1 MSDAKSQKTK
11 KPINQN
17 LTVPNAMSV
26 FRILV
31 IPFFAYFFLKGN
43 LTAAIVALGL
53 SGLSDALDGMIA
65 RHFNQITELGK
76 MLDPLADKLTQ
87 GTVAICIAVHY
98 PSIWPLL
105 ALLVLKE
112 LVMLCGACY
121 LLKNGKK
128 PCAAKWYGKVS
139 TTLFYIA
146 IGLIVVMDGFM
157 KVSESTFNIAS
168 TTALVIT
175 AGFMVYTFIRYYR
188 LYLFRGC
195 GRCYSIFRRVPR
207 NFEIDRWQIRFEP
220 ARRNAGKERA
230 HTEKLT
236 VCAGKE
242 NVYDDVYTLQE
253 AACGCVRF
261 PFNGYERHAGL
272 LSCLRKRA
280 RH

>member
-1 MSDAKSQKTK
+1 MSDAKSQTTK

-175 AGFMVYTFIRYYR
+175 AGFMVYTFIRYFGV
-188 LYLFRGC
+188 FR
-195 GRCYSIFRRVPR
+195 
-207 NFEIDRWQIRFEP
+207 EILIRFEP

>member
-175 AGFMVYTFIRYYR
+175 AGFMVYTFIRYFGV
-188 LYLFRGC
+188 FR
-195 GRCYSIFRRVPR
+195 
-207 NFEIDRWQIRFEP
+207 EILRSTDGQIRFEP

-272 LSCLRKRA
+272 LPCLRKRA

>member
-112 LVMLCGACY
+112 LVMLCGAM
-121 LLKNGKK
+121 LSAEKRQK
-128 PCAAKWYGKVS
+128 AVRGKVVRQ
-139 TTLFYIA
+139 
-146 IGLIVVMDGFM
+146 GLHNTV
-157 KVSESTFNIAS
+157 
-168 TTALVIT
+168 L
-175 AGFMVYTFIRYYR
+175 YRYRTHRRHGR
-188 LYLFRGC
+188 LYEGFREHVQYRVYHGARHH
-195 GRCYSIFRRVPR
+195 GGLHGVHVHSIFRRVPR
-207 NFEIDRWQIRFEP
+207 NFEIDRRQIRFEP

>member
-112 LVMLCGACY
+112 LVMLCAAARIPFCSSMRS
-121 LLKNGKK
+121 KK
-128 PCAAKWYGKVS
+128 
-139 TTLFYIA
+139 
-146 IGLIVVMDGFM
+146 
-157 KVSESTFNIAS
+157 
-168 TTALVIT
+168 
-175 AGFMVYTFIRYYR
+175 
-188 LYLFRGC
+188 
-195 GRCYSIFRRVPR
+195 
-207 NFEIDRWQIRFEP
+207 
-220 ARRNAGKERA
+220 
-230 HTEKLT
+230 HTRML
-236 VCAGKE
+236 
-242 NVYDDVYTLQE
+242 
-253 AACGCVRF
+253 
-261 PFNGYERHAGL
+261 
-272 LSCLRKRA
+272 
-280 RH
+280 

>member
-65 RHFNQITELGK
+65 RHF
-76 MLDPLADKLTQ
+76 KLTQ

-175 AGFMVYTFIRYYR
+175 AGFMVYTFIRYFGV
-188 LYLFRGC
+188 FR
-195 GRCYSIFRRVPR
+195 
-207 NFEIDRWQIRFEP
+207 EILRSTDGKYDLNLPEEMR
-220 ARRNAGKERA
+220 AKKER
-230 HTEKLT
+230 TPK
-236 VCAGKE
+236 
-242 NVYDDVYTLQE
+242 N
-253 AACGCVRF
+253 
-261 PFNGYERHAGL
+261 
-272 LSCLRKRA
+272 
-280 RH
+280 

>member
-175 AGFMVYTFIRYYR
+175 AVSYT
-188 LYLFRGC
+188 
-195 GRCYSIFRRVPR
+195 
-207 NFEIDRWQIRFEP
+207 
-220 ARRNAGKERA
+220 
-230 HTEKLT
+230 HLT
-236 VCAGKE
+236 LPTIA
-242 NVYDDVYTLQE
+242 
-253 AACGCVRF
+253 
-261 PFNGYERHAGL
+261 
-272 LSCLRKRA
+272 
-280 RH
+280 

>member
-76 MLDPLADKLTQ
+76 LLDPLADKLTQ

-157 KVSESTFNIAS
+157 KV
-168 TTALVIT
+168 
-175 AGFMVYTFIRYYR
+175 
-188 LYLFRGC
+188 
-195 GRCYSIFRRVPR
+195 FRRVPR
-207 NFEIDRWQIRFEP
+207 NFEIDRRQIRFEP

-272 LSCLRKRA
+272 LPCLRKRA

>member
-65 RHFNQITELGK
+65 RRFNQITELGK
-76 MLDPLADKLTQ
+76 MLDRALPVHLAAFGAARLKGARHVVRRMLSAEKRQ
-87 GTVAICIAVHY
+87 KAVR
-98 PSIWPLL
+98 
-105 ALLVLKE
+105 
-112 LVMLCGACY
+112 
-121 LLKNGKK
+121 
-128 PCAAKWYGKVS
+128 GKVVRQ
-139 TTLFYIA
+139 
-146 IGLIVVMDGFM
+146 GLHNTVLYRHRTHRRHG
-157 KVSESTFNIAS
+157 
-168 TTALVIT
+168 
-175 AGFMVYTFIRYYR
+175 R
-188 LYLFRGC
+188 LYEGFREHVQYRVHHGARHH
-195 GRCYSIFRRVPR
+195 GGLHGVHVHSIFRRVPR
-207 NFEIDRWQIRFEP
+207 NFEIDRRQIRFEP

>member
-175 AGFMVYTFIRYYR
+175 AGFMVYTFIRY
-188 LYLFRGC
+188 F
-195 GRCYSIFRRVPR
+195 GR
-207 NFEIDRWQIRFEP
+207 QIRFEP

>member
-175 AGFMVYTFIRYYR
+175 AGFMVYTFIRYFGV
-188 LYLFRGC
+188 FR
-195 GRCYSIFRRVPR
+195 
-207 NFEIDRWQIRFEP
+207 EILRSTDGKYDLNPPEEMR
-220 ARRNAGKERA
+220 AKKER
-230 HTEKLT
+230 TPK
-236 VCAGKE
+236 
-242 NVYDDVYTLQE
+242 N
-253 AACGCVRF
+253 
-261 PFNGYERHAGL
+261 
-272 LSCLRKRA
+272 
-280 RH
+280 

>member
-1 MSDAKSQKTK
+1 MKRTGLLHLYYGDGKGKT
-11 KPINQN
+11 
-17 LTVPNAMSV
+17 TAAMGLALRAMGSGKRV
-26 FRILV
+26 VILQ
-31 IPFFAYFFLKGN
+31 FLKGGKSGEVPLLEQLGAKVYRGKAGQKFVFQMNEAEKEATRQLQNAN

-175 AGFMVYTFIRYYR
+175 AGFMVYTFIRYFGV
-188 LYLFRGC
+188 FR
-195 GRCYSIFRRVPR
+195 
-207 NFEIDRWQIRFEP
+207 EILRSTDGKYDLNLPEEMR
-220 ARRNAGKERA
+220 AKKER
-230 HTEKLT
+230 TPK
-236 VCAGKE
+236 
-242 NVYDDVYTLQE
+242 N
-253 AACGCVRF
+253 
-261 PFNGYERHAGL
+261 
-272 LSCLRKRA
+272 
-280 RH
+280 

>member
-43 LTAAIVALGL
+43 
-53 SGLSDALDGMIA
+53 
-65 RHFNQITELGK
+65 
-76 MLDPLADKLTQ
+76 LTQ

-175 AGFMVYTFIRYYR
+175 AGFMVYTFIRYFGV
-188 LYLFRGC
+188 FR
-195 GRCYSIFRRVPR
+195 
-207 NFEIDRWQIRFEP
+207 EILRSTDGKYDLNLPEEMR
-220 ARRNAGKERA
+220 AKKER
-230 HTEKLT
+230 TPK
-236 VCAGKE
+236 
-242 NVYDDVYTLQE
+242 N
-253 AACGCVRF
+253 
-261 PFNGYERHAGL
+261 
-272 LSCLRKRA
+272 
-280 RH
+280 